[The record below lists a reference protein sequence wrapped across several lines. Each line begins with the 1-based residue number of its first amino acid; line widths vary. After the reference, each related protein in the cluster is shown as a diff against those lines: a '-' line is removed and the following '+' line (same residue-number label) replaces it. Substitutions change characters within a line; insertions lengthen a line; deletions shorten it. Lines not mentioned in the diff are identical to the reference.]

1 MIRKEPL
8 DTRRLRT
15 RPPPGFGWLDH
26 RLLRQGYLA
35 RCAPPAWALYCL
47 LVCASDGQGLS
58 FYGEARLAQM
68 LQLDAAALRQARGD
82 LVRLGLIAYRE
93 PLYQVLALEPTRV
106 VVEPLHPLPRAL
118 PGKADTAPPSARVCA
133 LRPAQEARPPAAAA
147 GSVDLRAMVECA
159 LADLR
164 SQGDRQP

>member
-58 FYGEARLAQM
+58 FYGAVRLEQM
-68 LQLDAAALRQARGD
+68 LQLAPAALRQARGD
-82 LVRLGLIAYRE
+82 LLRLGLIAYRE
-93 PLYQVLALEPTRV
+93 PLYQVLTLEPTP
-106 VVEPLHPLPRAL
+106 VVEPLHTLPKAL
-118 PGKADTAPPSARVCA
+118 PGQADAARPSTRVCA
-133 LRPAQEARPPAAAA
+133 PPAAQEGRPTAAAA
-147 GSVDLRAMVECA
+147 GSLDLRAMVERA
-159 LADLR
+159 LVDLR
-164 SQGDRQP
+164 SQRDRQP